1 MVSRKPVAPTVD
13 TTQANAAT
21 TNPPNGTAVPYP
33 TTPTK
38 EGGDPQT
45 ASSVYSPDLNTS
57 PAFDLI
63 DMNAAREKKRRDSDV
78 SSHGTWDS
86 DDTDRDIESPDG
98 FVEIPKPL
106 RITPSNQ
113 DIKGHA
119 RNESELPSILRPGP
133 VNGAV
138 GVRNENQKYDDEAH
152 ANPWALESNNP
163 YNKQNG
169 LMQNGAQKSTENVL
183 PSQPIWEQAS
193 QKPPPP
199 PTQAPPAPPTELPT
213 VRTPAEELAH
223 LSLGSDALATPSYE
237 TAEEM
242 VVPQKGQPPFAP
254 VSQPASNLPVTNPW
268 AESKTPSPPPPPK
281 EPLPQSSIEHGNIPI
296 ALPDAPS
303 PVQSP
308 ALPLQSEERAP
319 EYAPPPGPPPGQPP
333 APAGPLIDHAQPPP
347 TQQPPP
353 ISTDIPVPSSS
364 SAPFT
369 VPETPRTQE
378 RKRNEHYQIKHI
390 NWQDRD
396 KMRSSPILTQ
406 NENGPC
412 PLLALVN
419 ALVLSTPLDMDTP
432 LVETLRTREQV
443 SLGLLLDAV
452 FDELMSGRRGDT
464 AHSLPDVSELYAF
477 LLALHTG
484 MNVNPRFV
492 TPVQT
497 PRGSFDGH
505 PKAMNGIHPL
515 ERAQSKP
522 GSFEETREMR
532 LYSTFNI
539 PLIHGWIPARESP
552 VYYAFDRNAKTFED
566 AQNIQFAQAE
576 LEHKQQTEGLSFQEQ
591 QLLEDITTIKSFLS
605 NWPTQLTDHGLD
617 CISQSLDS
625 GQIAI
630 LFRND
635 HFSTLYKEPRHG
647 ALMTLVTDQGYGS
660 HAEIVWE
667 SLVDVNGAASEHF
680 SGDFRSVSHG
690 NATNLNQGNSGGG
703 NEGWETVQSRNN
715 NRRPQVQTSNSDV
728 PPPLPGP
735 RPTSNVST
743 QPLQDQDLGVT
754 SSTQLSA
761 SEQEDHDL
769 ALALQ
774 LQEEEEDQQ
783 RQAEERRRR
792 ERELSERYLSSESN
806 NERPPQIPP
815 RRNQRSPRQSSG
827 NIPVTTRPH
836 GRPAV
841 NRPADAF
848 DPDAPPTYEQS
859 SHDRPYRP
867 AGATAQPA
875 QGNPLNTLDH
885 LQRQSAY
892 AQQSS
897 TTVNSVPGHGRRDSG
912 NRIGRRP
919 SHIQNQTPAY
929 SQHPGRVQ
937 GAATVKDTDE
947 RCVVM

>member
-1 MVSRKPVAPTVD
+1 M
-13 TTQANAAT
+13 
-21 TNPPNGTAVPYP
+21 NPSNGTSAPYP

-38 EGGDPQT
+38 EEGDPQT
-45 ASSVYSPDLNTS
+45 ASSVYSPDLNKS

-63 DMNAAREKKRRDSDV
+63 DINAAREKQRRDSDV

-86 DDTDRDIESPDG
+86 DDTERDDESPDG
-98 FVEIPKPL
+98 FVEVPKPL
-106 RITPSNQ
+106 KVTPSNQ

-119 RNESELPSILRPGP
+119 RNE
-133 VNGAV
+133 
-138 GVRNENQKYDDEAH
+138 KAH

-169 LMQNGAQKSTENVL
+169 LAQNGAAKSTENIL

-193 QKPPPP
+193 KNPPPP

-223 LSLGSDALATPSYE
+223 LSLSSQPLATPTYE
-237 TAEEM
+237 TAEEI
-242 VVPQKGQPPFAP
+242 VVPQIGQPPFAP
-254 VSQPASNLPVTNPW
+254 VSQPGNNLPVTNPW
-268 AESKTPSPPPPPK
+268 AETKPHSPPPPPK
-281 EPLPQSSIEHGNIPI
+281 EPLQPTSVEHGNIPI
-296 ALPDAPS
+296 ALPDAKPPAQPPAPS
-303 PVQSP
+303 QN
-308 ALPLQSEERAP
+308 AERIL
-319 EYAPPPGPPPGQPP
+319 EYAPPPGPPPGHPP
-333 APAGPLIDHAQPPP
+333 APAGHLIDRALPSAS
-347 TQQPPP
+347 QQLPHL
-353 ISTDIPVPSSS
+353 STDIPVASSS
-364 SAPFT
+364 SAPFNI
-369 VPETPRTQE
+369 PETPRTQE

-464 AHSLPDVSELYAF
+464 AHDLPDVSELYAF

-492 TPVQT
+492 TPVHT

-539 PLIHGWIPARESP
+539 PLIHGWITPRESP

-566 AQNIQFAQAE
+566 AQNIQFAEAE
-576 LEHKQQTEGLSFQEQ
+576 LEHKQQTEGLNFQEQ
-591 QLLEDITTIKSFLS
+591 QLLEDIMTIKNFLN

-617 CISQSLDS
+617 CISHSLDS

-690 NATNLNQGNSGGG
+690 NATNLNRGNSGGG
-703 NEGWETVQSRNN
+703 NEGWETVQSRDRY
-715 NRRPQVQTSNSDV
+715 RRPQAQASNSDV

-735 RPTSNVST
+735 RPTSNVSA
-743 QPLQDQDLGVT
+743 QPAQDQESGVT
-754 SSTQLSA
+754 SPTQLSA

-827 NIPVTTRPH
+827 NIPVTSRPQ

-841 NRPADAF
+841 NRPADASN
-848 DPDAPPTYEQS
+848 PDAPPSYEQS

-897 TTVNSVPGHGRRDSG
+897 MTVNSVPGHGRRDSG
-912 NRIGRRP
+912 NRIHRRS
-919 SHIQNQTPAY
+919 SHPPGQTPPYAP
-929 SQHPGRVQ
+929 QAGRVQ

>member
-1 MVSRKPVAPTVD
+1 MVTRKPVGPRVD
-13 TTQANAAT
+13 TAT
-21 TNPPNGTAVPYP
+21 ATAPNGSAPYP

-38 EGGDPQT
+38 NED
-45 ASSVYSPDLNTS
+45 VYSNDLSTS
-57 PAFDLI
+57 PAFNLI
-63 DMNAAREKKRRDSDV
+63 DMNAAREKRRRDSDV

-86 DDTDRDIESPDG
+86 DDTDRDRESPEG
-98 FVEIPKPL
+98 FVEVPQPL
-106 RITPSNQ
+106 NVTPGKQ
-113 DIKGHA
+113 DSQKHG

-133 VNGAV
+133 ANGAV
-138 GVRNENQKYDDEAH
+138 GGKHEDRRNEDEK
-152 ANPWALESNNP
+152 SNNP
-163 YNKQNG
+163 YHKQNG
-169 LMQNGAQKSTENVL
+169 LVNNNDSQKSTES
-183 PSQPIWEQAS
+183 SQPIWEQPRHAAPPLPS
-193 QKPPPP
+193 QAPPPP
-199 PTQAPPAPPTELPT
+199 PVELPT
-213 VRTPAEELAH
+213 LTTPAEELAH
-223 LSLGSDALATPSYE
+223 LSLGDKPVVQSE
-237 TAEEM
+237 TT
-242 VVPQKGQPPFAP
+242 
-254 VSQPASNLPVTNPW
+254 LPVTNPW
-268 AESKTPSPPPPPK
+268 AEGKTPSPPPPPK
-281 EPLPQSSIEHGNIPI
+281 EALPAVSTEHGNIPI
-296 ALPDAPS
+296 ALPSPKSPGYFPTPS
-303 PVQSP
+303 
-308 ALPLQSEERAP
+308 AHP
-319 EYAPPPGPPPGQPP
+319 EGSSQPPQYAPPPGPPPS
-333 APAGPLIDHAQPPP
+333 ASGPLIDHAEPPASRP
-347 TQQPPP
+347 LPSISVDRP
-353 ISTDIPVPSSS
+353 IASSS
-364 SAPFT
+364 SAPHT

-390 NWQDRD
+390 NWQDRE

-419 ALVLSTPLDMDTP
+419 ALSLSTPLDMDTP

-464 AHSLPDVSELYAF
+464 AHNLPDVSELYAF

-484 MNVNPRFV
+484 MNVNPRFI
-492 TPVQT
+492 TPAQT
-497 PRGSFDGH
+497 PRGSYDGH
-505 PKAMNGIHPL
+505 PQAMNGVHPL
-515 ERAQSKP
+515 DRAQSKP

-539 PLIHGWIPARESP
+539 PLIHGWTAPKDTP
-552 VYYAFDRNAKTFED
+552 DYAAFERSAKTYED
-566 AQNIQFAQAE
+566 AQNIQFAEAE
-576 LEHKQQTEGLSFQEQ
+576 LKHKQQSSEGLNTQEQ
-591 QLLEDITTIKSFLS
+591 EMLQDITTINGFLS
-605 NWPTQLTDHGLD
+605 NWPTQLTDHGLES
-617 CISQSLDS
+617 ISQSLHS

-667 SLVDVNGAASEHF
+667 SLVDVNGAASEYF

-690 NATNLNQGNSGGG
+690 ASSNLNQGNSGGG
-703 NEGWETVQSRNN
+703 NEGWETAQSRN
-715 NRRPQVQTSNSDV
+715 RYHRPQAQATDTEA

-735 RPTSNVST
+735 RPASSVST
-743 QPLQDQDLGVT
+743 QAHTEDSLDVT
-754 SSTQLSA
+754 SQTLRTA

-783 RQAEERRRR
+783 RQDEERRRR
-792 ERELSERYLSSESN
+792 ERELSERYLSSET

-815 RRNQRSPRQSSG
+815 RRNNAHTSPQSSSG
-827 NIPVTTRPH
+827 NIPVGATSSRPQ

-841 NRPADAF
+841 NRPTDSTD

-867 AGATAQPA
+867 AGATAQSA
-875 QGNPLNTLDH
+875 QGNPLQTLDQ

-892 AQQSS
+892 AQQSPMGANG
-897 TTVNSVPGHGRRDSG
+897 TPGSYPRRDSG
-912 NRIGRRP
+912 RRRRR
-919 SHIQNQTPAY
+919 SQAHQGQTPPY
-929 SQHPGRVQ
+929 SPQLPERVPN
-937 GAATVKDTDE
+937 AATVKDADE

>member
-1 MVSRKPVAPTVD
+1 MVTRKPVAPKVD
-13 TTQANAAT
+13 TAQANTAT
-21 TNPPNGTAVPYP
+21 TNGSSAPYP

-38 EGGDPQT
+38 DEDPKT
-45 ASSVYSPDLNTS
+45 ASSVYSNDLSTS

-63 DMNAAREKKRRDSDV
+63 DMNAAREKRRRDSDV

-86 DDTDRDIESPDG
+86 DGTERDDVESPDG
-98 FVEIPKPL
+98 FVEIPQPL
-106 RITPSNQ
+106 KITPSNQ
-113 DIKGHA
+113 DIKKHA

-133 VNGAV
+133 ANGAV
-138 GVRNENQKYDDEAH
+138 GVRNENQKYDDEAQS
-152 ANPWALESNNP
+152 NPWALESNNP
-163 YNKQNG
+163 YHKQNG
-169 LMQNGAQKSTENVL
+169 LVNGSVPKSVEN
-183 PSQPIWEQAS
+183 SQPIWEQPSHAAPAPPS
-193 QKPPPP
+193 QAPPPP
-199 PTQAPPAPPTELPT
+199 PPPVELPT
-213 VRTPAEELAH
+213 VNTPADELSH
-223 LSLGSDALATPSYE
+223 LSLGDKPLASPTYQ
-237 TAEEM
+237 TAEEI
-242 VVPQKGQPPFAP
+242 VVPQQGQPPFAP
-254 VSQPASNLPVTNPW
+254 VTQPGSTLPVTNPW

-281 EPLPQSSIEHGNIPI
+281 EALSTTSPEHGNIPI
-296 ALPDAPS
+296 ALPEPDSPGYFPAP
-303 PVQSP
+303 P
-308 ALPLQSEERAP
+308 AQSEARSEP
-319 EYAPPPGPPPGQPP
+319 QYAPPPGPPPS
-333 APAGPLIDHAQPPP
+333 ASRPLIDHAEPTSQPLPSIA
-347 TQQPPP
+347 TDVP
-353 ISTDIPVPSSS
+353 IASSS
-364 SAPFT
+364 SAPHT

-390 NWQDRD
+390 NWQDND

-464 AHSLPDVSELYAF
+464 AYNLPDVSELYAF

-484 MNVNPRFV
+484 MNVNPRFI

-497 PRGSFDGH
+497 PRGSYDGH
-505 PKAMNGIHPL
+505 PRAMNGMHPL
-515 ERAQSKP
+515 DRAQNKP
-522 GSFEETREMR
+522 GSFEETKEMR

-539 PLIHGWIPARESP
+539 PLIHGWTAPKDTP
-552 VYYAFDRNAKTFED
+552 VYNAFERNAKTFED
-566 AQNIQFAQAE
+566 AQNIQFAEAE
-576 LEHKQQTEGLSFQEQ
+576 LEHKQQTDGLNFQEQ
-591 QLLEDITTIKSFLS
+591 QMLEDIITIKGFLN
-605 NWPTQLTDHGLD
+605 NWPTQLTDHGLES
-617 CISQSLDS
+617 ISQSLQS

-635 HFSTLYKEPRHG
+635 HFSTLYKEPKHG

-690 NATNLNQGNSGGG
+690 ATNLNQGNSGGG
-703 NEGWETVQSRNN
+703 NEGWSTVQSRS
-715 NRRPQVQTSNSDV
+715 RYHRPQGQASNGEV

-735 RPTSNVST
+735 RPTSSVTT
-743 QPLQDQDLGVT
+743 QPQAEENLDVSNQ
-754 SSTQLSA
+754 TQRTA

-792 ERELSERYLSSESN
+792 ERELSERYLSSE
-806 NERPPQIPP
+806 EQPPQIPP
-815 RRNQRSPRQSSG
+815 RRNNQRSPRQSSG
-827 NIPVTTRPH
+827 NIPITTNTSRPQ

-841 NRPADAF
+841 NRPTDSTA

-867 AGATAQPA
+867 AGTTAPAA
-875 QGNPLNTLDH
+875 QGNPLNTLDQ
-885 LQRQSAY
+885 LRRQSAY

-897 TTVNSVPGHGRRDSG
+897 STVNSMPGQYPRRNTNGRRTS
-912 NRIGRRP
+912 
-919 SHIQNQTPAY
+919 NQQSPPY
-929 SQHPGRVQ
+929 SPNGRVQ
-937 GAATVKDTDE
+937 NAATVKDTDE
-947 RCVVM
+947 RCVMM